1 MRARARAPSLS
12 RASRRARAGR
22 LHQVEYA
29 VEAINNAGTAVGI
42 LAADGIVLAGEKQ
55 AATKLIAP
63 SKSSEKTYKLDD
75 HVACIVAG
83 LSADANILIQQAR
96 VTAQRYLYTY
106 QEPMP
111 IEQLTQRVCN
121 QKQAY
126 TQYGGLRPFGVKF
139 LFAGYD
145 KHLGFQLYM
154 SDPSGNYG
162 GWKATCVGQN
172 DQAGQSLLK
181 NEYAPDMSVEAAL
194 KLAVKVMNKTMDTTT
209 PAPDKMEFFTLT
221 RDASGAIVHTTMTEE
236 QTAKLLEEVQAEAAP
251 EGDL

>member
-1 MRARARAPSLS
+1 MISAIMPIYNKHWVDEIKTDNFVFFDDDIMRARLFFL
-12 RASRRARAGR
+12 AGR

-126 TQYGGLRPFGVKF
+126 TQCVPRSRPAAARPRALSRPRVRR
-139 LFAGYD
+139 AR
-145 KHLGFQLYM
+145 
-154 SDPSGNYG
+154 
-162 GWKATCVGQN
+162 
-172 DQAGQSLLK
+172 
-181 NEYAPDMSVEAAL
+181 APMRTRARAWGAAL
-194 KLAVKVMNKTMDTTT
+194 
-209 PAPDKMEFFTLT
+209 APLIIAARFALS
-221 RDASGAIVHTTMTEE
+221 RAGAAGCRRSASSSSS
-236 QTAKLLEEVQAEAAP
+236 
-251 EGDL
+251 